1 MASFLPPK
9 VVITAKAVKRLGA
22 ALAACPPAARLEGV
36 HAGNE
41 PSRRANGWRAT
52 QMRRVLRR
60 MG

>member
-1 MASFLPPK
+1 MASFLPQK
-9 VVITAKAVKRLGA
+9 VVTAKSKTPGRRAGCL
-22 ALAACPPAARLEGV
+22 PPAARLEGV

-52 QMRRVLRR
+52 QMRRLLRR